1 MLTMEQLKQLR
12 SEIVLGS
19 LYTSDYKN
27 SLNIDSREVQDF
39 FDGYVEYLWEIAEEN
54 GGNDIDEYDTQ
65 ENLESWYNCFDEEPL
80 RVLPSF
86 EVFKETFSV
95 GGFLNE
101 LYACLGEYISKD
113 NDTNKFLKIN
123 GTLFTD
129 EELYDWLEVY
139 DIQVLYDYAKFN
151 NLVDKG

>member
-27 SLNIDSREVQDF
+27 SLNIDIREVQDF

-54 GGNDIDEYDTQ
+54 GGADIDEYDTQ

-80 RVLPSF
+80 RILPSF

-129 EELYDWLEVY
+129 EELYNWLEVY
-139 DIQVLYDYAKFN
+139 DIQVLYNYAKLN

>member
-1 MLTMEQLKQLR
+1 MLTNEQLKQLR

-27 SLNIDSREVQDF
+27 SLNIDSREAQDF

-54 GGNDIDEYDTQ
+54 GSNDIDDYDTQ

-80 RVLPSF
+80 RVLPPF

-101 LYACLGEYISKD
+101 LYAHFGDYISKD
-113 NDTNKFLKIN
+113 SSISRFLIRN
-123 GTLFTD
+123 GDLFTD
-129 EELYDWLEVY
+129 EELYNWLEVY

>member
-27 SLNIDSREVQDF
+27 SLNIDIREVQDF

-54 GGNDIDEYDTQ
+54 GSSDIDEYDTQ

-80 RVLPSF
+80 RVLPPF

-101 LYACLGEYISKD
+101 LYAHFGDYISKD
-113 NDTNKFLKIN
+113 DNTNRFLIRS
-123 GTLFTD
+123 GDLFTD
-129 EELYDWLEVY
+129 EELYNWLEVY
-139 DIQVLYDYAKFN
+139 DIQVLHNYAKAC

>member
-27 SLNIDSREVQDF
+27 SLNIDIREVQDF

-54 GGNDIDEYDTQ
+54 GGDDIDDYDTQ

-101 LYACLGEYISKD
+101 LYAHFGDYISKD
-113 NDTNKFLKIN
+113 SSTNRFLAIN
-123 GTLFTD
+123 GDLFTD
-129 EELYDWLEVY
+129 EELYNWLEVY
-139 DIQVLYDYAKFN
+139 DIQVLYDYAEEC

>member
-1 MLTMEQLKQLR
+1 MEQLKQLR

-27 SLNIDSREVQDF
+27 SLNIDIREVQDF

-54 GGNDIDEYDTQ
+54 GSSDIDEYDTQ

-80 RVLPSF
+80 RILPSF

-101 LYACLGEYISKD
+101 LYENFGDYISKD
-113 NDTNKFLKIN
+113 NGISRFLIRN
-123 GTLFTD
+123 GDLFTD
-129 EELYDWLEVY
+129 EELYNWLEVY
-139 DIQVLYDYAKFN
+139 DIQVLHNYAKAC